1 MPIFG
6 QYEALLPAEFNRI
19 LQETPVAYL
28 PWGALEWHGQ
38 HMALGNDGLK
48 AHGILTQTAEKTGGV
63 VLPPVWCG
71 FDTLK
76 LASHGAFPLTLEF
89 KRETVMQLL
98 TEYLE
103 QLSDLGFKLVVVLSG
118 HYGPPHIAALVEAA
132 NLFTI
137 WQTQRQTRVWII
149 PEYDLVTDLGYRGD
163 HAAKWETAI
172 LMHLRPDLVDLA
184 RLDDTNAGE
193 RGGILGQD
201 PRQSAT
207 AELGADIVR
216 AIVQRLSER
225 VQRYLTL
232 GHE

>member
-1 MPIFG
+1 M
-6 QYEALLPAEFNRI
+6 QYEELLPAEFNEI
-19 LQETPVAYL
+19 LQQAPVAYL
-28 PWGALEWHGQ
+28 PWGALEWHGH

-48 AHGILTQTAEKTGGV
+48 AHGILKRVAAEAGGV

-71 FDTLK
+71 YDTLK
-76 LASHGAFPLTLEF
+76 LPSHGGFPLTLEF

-103 QLSDLGFKLVVVLSG
+103 QLADVGFKLVVVLSG

-137 WQTQRQTRVWII
+137 WQTQRQTRIWII

-172 LMHLRPDLVDLA
+172 LRHLRSELVDLT
-184 RLDDTNAGE
+184 RLDDQTAGAA
-193 RGGILGQD
+193 GGILGED
-201 PRQSAT
+201 PRQT
-207 AELGADIVR
+207 AQPELGTMIIE
-216 AIVQRLSER
+216 AIVQRLTGR
-225 VQRYLTL
+225 VRRFLEV

>member
-1 MPIFG
+1 M
-6 QYEALLPAEFNRI
+6 QYEELLPAEFDKI
-19 LQETPVAYL
+19 LQKAPVAYL
-28 PWGALEWHGQ
+28 PWAALEWHGY

-48 AHGILTQTAEKTGGV
+48 AYGILKRVAEKTGGV

-71 FDTLK
+71 YDTLK
-76 LASHGAFPLTLEF
+76 LDSHGGFPLTLEF

-103 QLSDLGFKLVVVLSG
+103 QLSDVGFKLIVVLSG

-137 WQTQRQTRVWII
+137 WQIQRPARVWII

-172 LMHLRPDLVDLA
+172 LMHLRPDLVDLS
-184 RLDDTNAGE
+184 RLDDETAGE
-193 RGGILGQD
+193 AGGILGED
-201 PRQSAT
+201 PRASAT
-207 AELGADIVR
+207 PELGAQIVEAIVR
-216 AIVQRLSER
+216 RLAAR
-225 VQRYLTL
+225 VEKYLAV

>member
-1 MPIFG
+1 M
-6 QYEALLPAEFNRI
+6 QYEHLLPAELNEI
-19 LQETPVAYL
+19 LRTAPVAYL
-28 PWGALEWHGQ
+28 PWAALEWHGY

-48 AHGILTQTAEKTGGV
+48 AHGILKQVAQKAGGV

-71 FDTLK
+71 YDTLK
-76 LASHGAFPLTLEF
+76 LDSHGGFPLTLEF

-103 QLSDLGFKLVVVLSG
+103 QLSDIGFKLIVVLSG

-137 WQTQRQTRVWII
+137 WQPQRQSRVWIV

-172 LMHLRPDLVDLA
+172 LMHLLPELVDLS
-184 RLDDTNAGE
+184 RLDDATAGTA
-193 RGGILGQD
+193 GGILGED
-201 PRQSAT
+201 PRRAAT
-207 AELGADIVR
+207 PELGARIVE
-216 AIVQRLSER
+216 AIVERLASR
-225 VQRYLTL
+225 VQHYLAV

>member
-1 MPIFG
+1 M
-6 QYEALLPAEFNRI
+6 QYEELLPAELNQI
-19 LQETPVAYL
+19 LEKAPVAYL
-28 PWGALEWHGQ
+28 PWAALEWHGY

-48 AHGILTQTAEKTGGV
+48 AHGILKRVAEKTGGV

-71 FDTLK
+71 YDTLK
-76 LASHGAFPLTLEF
+76 LESHGNFPLTLEF

-98 TEYLE
+98 TEFLE
-103 QLSDLGFKLVVVLSG
+103 QLSDIGFKLIVVLSG

-172 LMHLRPDLVDLA
+172 LMHLRPELVDLT
-184 RLDDTNAGE
+184 RLDNETAGE
-193 RGGILGQD
+193 AGGILGED
-201 PRQSAT
+201 PRQTAT
-207 AELGADIVR
+207 AELGSQIVA
-216 AIVQRLSER
+216 AIVNRLSQR
-225 VQRYLTL
+225 VQKFLEV

>member
-1 MPIFG
+1 M
-6 QYEALLPAEFNRI
+6 QYEELLPAEFNAI
-19 LQETPVAYL
+19 LQKAPVAYL
-28 PWGALEWHGQ
+28 PWAALEWHGY

-48 AHGILTQTAEKTGGV
+48 AHGILQRVSEKTGGV

-76 LASHGAFPLTLEF
+76 LDSHGGFPLTLEF

-103 QLSDLGFKLVVVLSG
+103 QLSDIGFKLIVVLSG

-172 LMHLRPDLVDLA
+172 LMHLRPELVDLT
-184 RLDDTNAGE
+184 RLDDSTAGE
-193 RGGILGQD
+193 AGGILGED

-207 AELGADIVR
+207 PELGGRIVD
-216 AIVQRLSER
+216 AIVHRLSER
-225 VQRYLTL
+225 VEKYLAV

>member
-1 MPIFG
+1 M
-6 QYEALLPAEFNRI
+6 QYEELLPAEFNQI
-19 LQETPVAYL
+19 LQQTPVAYL
-28 PWGALEWHGQ
+28 PWGALEWHGH

-48 AHGILTQTAEKTGGV
+48 AHGILKRVAAEAGGV

-71 FDTLK
+71 YDTLK
-76 LASHGAFPLTLEF
+76 LPSHGGFPLTLEF
-89 KRETVMQLL
+89 KRETVIQLL

-103 QLSDLGFKLVVVLSG
+103 QLSDVGFKLVVVLSG

-172 LMHLRPDLVDLA
+172 LRHLRPELVDLT
-184 RLDDTNAGE
+184 RLDDQTAGAA
-193 RGGILGQD
+193 GGILGED
-201 PRQSAT
+201 PRQT
-207 AELGADIVR
+207 AQPELGARIIE
-216 AIVQRLSER
+216 AIVQRLAGR
-225 VQRYLTL
+225 VRRFLEV

>member
-1 MPIFG
+1 MQF
-6 QYEALLPAEFNRI
+6 EELLPKEFNAI
-19 LQETPVAYL
+19 LKKSPVAYV
-28 PWGALEWHGQ
+28 PWGALEWHGD

-48 AHGILTQTAEKTGGV
+48 AHGILKRTAEKTGGV

-76 LASHGAFPLTLEF
+76 LESHGSFPLTLEF

-103 QLSDLGFKLVVVLSG
+103 QLSDIGFKLVVIVSG

-137 WQTQRQTRVWII
+137 WQTHRQTRVWII

-172 LMHLRPDLVDLA
+172 LMHLRPELVKLK
-184 RLDDTNAGE
+184 RLNDKNAGE
-193 RGGILGQD
+193 AGGILGED
-201 PRQSAT
+201 PRDSAT
-207 AELGADIVR
+207 VKLGEKIVN
-216 AIVQRLSER
+216 AIVERLANR
-225 VQRYLTL
+225 VEKYLAV

>member
-1 MPIFG
+1 MR
-6 QYEALLPAEFNRI
+6 YERLLPAEFETI
-19 LQETPVAYL
+19 LATAPVAYL
-28 PWGALEWHGQ
+28 PWGALEWHGF
-38 HMALGNDGLK
+38 HMALGLDGLK
-48 AHGILTQTAEKTGGV
+48 AHGILTQVAERTGGV

-76 LASHGAFPLTLEF
+76 RAEHGGFPLTLEF

-103 QLSDLGFKLVVVLSG
+103 QLADIGFKLIVVVSG

-137 WQTQRQTRVWII
+137 WQTQFDTRLWVI

-172 LMHLRPDLVDLA
+172 LMHFHPDLVDIN
-184 RLDDTNAGE
+184 RLDDENAGE
-193 RGGILGQD
+193 EGGILGED

-207 AELGADIVR
+207 PELGAKIVT
-216 AIVQRLSER
+216 AIVERLSER
-225 VQRYLTL
+225 VERYLAT

>member
-1 MPIFG
+1 MR
-6 QYEALLPAEFNRI
+6 YETLLPREFEVI
-19 LQETPVAYL
+19 LETAPVAYL
-28 PWGALEWHGQ
+28 PWGALEWHGY

-48 AHGILTQTAEKTGGV
+48 AHGIMQKVADRTGGV

-76 LASHGAFPLTLEF
+76 LADHGGFPLTLEF

-103 QLSDLGFKLVVVLSG
+103 QLADIGFKLIVVVSG

-137 WQTQRQTRVWII
+137 WQKQYDTRVWII
-149 PEYDLVTDLGYRGD
+149 PEYDLVTDLEYRGD

-172 LMHLRPDLVDLA
+172 LMHLHPELVDLS
-184 RLDDTNAGE
+184 RLDDASAGE
-193 RGGILGQD
+193 KGGILGED

-207 AELGADIVR
+207 PELGEEIVA
-216 AIVQRLSER
+216 AIVERLSGRVER
-225 VQRYLTL
+225 FLTV

>member
-1 MPIFG
+1 M
-6 QYEALLPAEFNRI
+6 QYEELLPAEFEKI
-19 LQETPVAYL
+19 LKKAPVAYL
-28 PWGALEWHGQ
+28 PWAALEWHGY

-48 AHGILTQTAEKTGGV
+48 AHGILQRVAEKTGGV
-63 VLPPVWCG
+63 VLPAVWCG

-76 LASHGAFPLTLEF
+76 LDSHGGFPLTLEF

-103 QLSDLGFKLVVVLSG
+103 QLSDIGFELIVVLSG

-172 LMHLRPDLVDLA
+172 LMHLRPELVDLS
-184 RLDDTNAGE
+184 RLDDRTAGE
-193 RGGILGQD
+193 AGGILGED
-201 PRQSAT
+201 PRQTAT
-207 AELGADIVR
+207 PELGGQIVE

-225 VQRYLTL
+225 VEKYLAV

>member
-1 MPIFG
+1 M
-6 QYEALLPAEFNRI
+6 QYEHLLPAELNEI
-19 LQETPVAYL
+19 LKTAPVAYL
-28 PWGALEWHGQ
+28 PWAALEWHGY

-48 AHGILTQTAEKTGGV
+48 AHGILKRVAQKTGGV

-71 FDTLK
+71 YDTLK
-76 LASHGAFPLTLEF
+76 LDSHGGFPLTLEF

-103 QLSDLGFKLVVVLSG
+103 QLSDIGFQLIVVLSG

-137 WQTQRQTRVWII
+137 WQPQRNSRVWII

-172 LMHLRPDLVDLA
+172 LMHLLPELVDLS
-184 RLDDTNAGE
+184 RLDDATAGAA
-193 RGGILGQD
+193 GGILGED
-201 PRQSAT
+201 PRRSAT
-207 AELGADIVR
+207 PELGARIVE
-216 AIVQRLSER
+216 AIVERLAGR
-225 VQRYLTL
+225 VQNYLAV

>member
-1 MPIFG
+1 M
-6 QYEALLPAEFNRI
+6 QYEELLPAEFDNI
-19 LQETPVAYL
+19 LKKAPVAYL

-48 AHGILTQTAEKTGGV
+48 AHGILKRVAAQTGGV

-76 LASHGAFPLTLEF
+76 QASHGGFPLTLEF
-89 KRETVMQLL
+89 KRETVMQVL

-103 QLSDLGFKLVVVLSG
+103 QLSDIGFRLIVVLSG

-137 WQTQRQTRVWII
+137 WQTQRQSRVWII

-172 LMHLRPDLVDLA
+172 LVHLRPELVDLA
-184 RLDDTNAGE
+184 RLDDQNAGQA
-193 RGGILGQD
+193 GGILGED
-201 PRQSAT
+201 PRQTAT
-207 AELGADIVR
+207 AELGAGIVE
-216 AIVQRLSER
+216 AIVQRLTRR
-225 VQRYLTL
+225 VQKYLEV

>member
-1 MPIFG
+1 MR
-6 QYEALLPAEFNRI
+6 YEELLPREFRAI
-19 LQETPVAYL
+19 LASKPVAYL
-28 PWGALEWHGQ
+28 PWGALEWHGE

-48 AHGILTQTAEKTGGV
+48 AQAILQRTAERVGGV

-76 LASHGAFPLTLEF
+76 LDTHGRFPLTLEF
-89 KRETVMQLL
+89 KRSTVMTLL

-103 QLSDLGFKLVVVLSG
+103 QLSDVGFKLIVVMSG
-118 HYGPPHIAALVEAA
+118 HYGPPHIAAMVEAA

-137 WQTQRQTRVWII
+137 WQPQRQTRVWII

-172 LMHLRPDLVDLA
+172 LLHLRPELVDLS

-193 RGGILGQD
+193 AGGILGQD
-201 PRQSAT
+201 PRGSAS
-207 AELGADIVR
+207 AEIGSAIID
-216 AIVQRLSER
+216 AIVERLGQRVSHYLER
-225 VQRYLTL
+225 

>member
-1 MPIFG
+1 M
-6 QYEALLPAEFNRI
+6 QYEELLPQEFNDI
-19 LQETPVAYL
+19 LKKTPVAYL
-28 PWGALEWHGQ
+28 PWGALEWHGN

-48 AHGILTQTAEKTGGV
+48 AHGILNRTADRTGGV

-76 LASHGAFPLTLEF
+76 LDSHGGFPLTLEF
-89 KRETVMQLL
+89 KRETVMQIL

-103 QLSDLGFKLVVVLSG
+103 QLSDIGFKLIVVMSG

-163 HAAKWETAI
+163 HAARWETAI
-172 LMHLRPDLVDLA
+172 LMHLRPELVHMD
-184 RLDDTNAGE
+184 RLNDENSSQA
-193 RGGILGQD
+193 GGILGED
-201 PRQSAT
+201 PRSSAT
-207 AELGADIVR
+207 PELGEQIVE
-216 AIVQRLSER
+216 AIVTRLASR
-225 VQRYLTL
+225 VEKYLTV

>member
-1 MPIFG
+1 MR
-6 QYEALLPAEFNRI
+6 YEELLPQEFRTI
-19 LQETPVAYL
+19 LEKTPVAYL
-28 PWGALEWHGQ
+28 PWGALEWHGE

-48 AHGILTQTAEKTGGV
+48 AHGILRRTAEKAGGV

-76 LASHGAFPLTLEF
+76 LEAHGGFPLTLEF

-103 QLSDLGFKLVVVLSG
+103 QLSDVGFKLVVVLSG

-163 HAAKWETAI
+163 HAARWETAI
-172 LMHLRPDLVDLA
+172 LMHLRPELVHMD
-184 RLDDTNAGE
+184 RLNNKNSGE
-193 RGGILGQD
+193 AGGILGED
-201 PRQSAT
+201 PRHSAT
-207 AELGADIVR
+207 PEDGERIVE
-216 AIVQRLSER
+216 AIVERLSAR
-225 VQRYLTL
+225 VTKYLEV

>member
-1 MPIFG
+1 MRF
-6 QYEALLPAEFNRI
+6 EELLPAEFNQI
-19 LQETPVAYL
+19 LQTAPVAYL
-28 PWGALEWHGQ
+28 PWGALEWHGY

-48 AHGILTQTAEKTGGV
+48 AHGILSKVADKTGGV

-76 LASHGAFPLTLEF
+76 LDSHGNFPLTLEF

-103 QLSDLGFKLVVVLSG
+103 QLSDIGFKLVVVLSG

-137 WQTQRQTRVWII
+137 WQTERQTRVWII
-149 PEYDLVTDLGYRGD
+149 PEYDLVTDLHYRGD

-172 LMHLRPDLVDLA
+172 LMHLRPDLVDLS
-184 RLDDTNAGE
+184 RLDDETAGVK
-193 RGGILGQD
+193 GGILGED
-201 PRQSAT
+201 PRLTAT
-207 AELGADIVR
+207 PELGEFIVS
-216 AIVQRLSER
+216 AVVQRLAER
-225 VQRYLTL
+225 VEKYLAV

>member
-1 MPIFG
+1 M
-6 QYEALLPAEFNRI
+6 QYEELLPAEFNDRR
-19 LQETPVAYL
+19 EKAPVAYL
-28 PWGALEWHGQ
+28 PWGALEWHGY
-38 HMALGNDGLK
+38 HAALGNDGLK
-48 AHGILTQTAEKTGGV
+48 AHEILKRVVARTGGV

-71 FDTLK
+71 YDTLK
-76 LASHGAFPLTLEF
+76 LARHGGFPLTLEF

-103 QLSDLGFKLVVVLSG
+103 QLSDIGFKLVVVLSG

-172 LMHLRPDLVDLA
+172 LLHLRPELVDLS
-184 RLDDTNAGE
+184 RLDDQTAGE
-193 RGGILGQD
+193 AGGILGED
-201 PRQSAT
+201 PRLSAT
-207 AELGADIVR
+207 PELGASIIE
-216 AIVQRLSER
+216 AIVERLVNR
-225 VQRYLTL
+225 VQKFLEI

>member
-1 MPIFG
+1 MQF
-6 QYEALLPAEFNRI
+6 EELLPKEFHEI
-19 LQETPVAYL
+19 LAKSPVAYL
-28 PWGALEWHGQ
+28 PWGALEWHGE

-48 AHGILTQTAEKTGGV
+48 AHAILKRTAEKTGGV

-76 LASHGAFPLTLEF
+76 LPAHGAFPLTLEF

-103 QLSDLGFKLVVVLSG
+103 QLSDIGFKLIVVVSG

-172 LMHLRPDLVDLA
+172 LMHLRPDLVDLS
-184 RLDDTNAGE
+184 RLNNKNSGE
-193 RGGILGQD
+193 GGGILGED
-201 PRQSAT
+201 PRSTAS
-207 AELGADIVR
+207 AELGGQIVA
-216 AIVQRLSER
+216 AIVERLASR
-225 VQRYLTL
+225 VLKFL
-232 GHE
+232 EVGHE

>member
-1 MPIFG
+1 M
-6 QYEALLPAEFNRI
+6 QYEHLLPAELNEI
-19 LQETPVAYL
+19 LKTAPVAYL
-28 PWGALEWHGQ
+28 PWAALEWHGY

-48 AHGILTQTAEKTGGV
+48 AHGILKRVAQKAGGV

-71 FDTLK
+71 YDTLK
-76 LASHGAFPLTLEF
+76 LDSHGGFPLTLEF

-103 QLSDLGFKLVVVLSG
+103 QLSDIGFKLIVVLSG

-137 WQTQRQTRVWII
+137 WQSQRQSRVWII

-172 LMHLRPDLVDLA
+172 LMHLLPELVDLS
-184 RLDDTNAGE
+184 RLDDATAGE
-193 RGGILGQD
+193 AGGILGED
-201 PRQSAT
+201 PRRSAT
-207 AELGADIVR
+207 PELGARIVE
-216 AIVQRLSER
+216 AIVERLAGR
-225 VQRYLTL
+225 VQNYLAV

>member
-1 MPIFG
+1 MH
-6 QYEALLPAEFNRI
+6 YEELLPAEFNEI
-19 LQETPVAYL
+19 LQTTPVAYL
-28 PWGALEWHGQ
+28 PWGALEWHGH

-48 AHGILTQTAEKTGGV
+48 AHGILSRIADEAGGV

-76 LASHGAFPLTLEF
+76 LDSHGQFPLTLEF
-89 KRETVMQLL
+89 RRQTVMQLL

-103 QLSDLGFKLVVVLSG
+103 QLSDIGFKLVVVLSG

-137 WQTQRQTRVWII
+137 WRKERQTRVWII
-149 PEYDLVTDLGYRGD
+149 PEYDLVTDLNYRGD

-172 LMHLRPDLVDLA
+172 LMYLRPDLVDIS
-184 RLDDTNAGE
+184 RLDDSTAGE
-193 RGGILGQD
+193 NGGILGED
-201 PRQSAT
+201 PRSSAT
-207 AELGADIVR
+207 PELGAYIVS
-216 AIVQRLSER
+216 AIVQRLANR
-225 VQRYLTL
+225 VQKYLEV

>member
-1 MPIFG
+1 M
-6 QYEALLPAEFNRI
+6 QYEQLLPAEFDEI
-19 LQETPVAYL
+19 LQTAPVAYL
-28 PWGALEWHGQ
+28 PWGALEWHGA

-48 AHGILTQTAEKTGGV
+48 AHGILNRAAAKTGGV

-76 LASHGAFPLTLEF
+76 LDSHGRFPLTLEF

-103 QLSDLGFKLVVVLSG
+103 QLSDIGFKLVVVLSG

-137 WQTQRQTRVWII
+137 WQTERQTRVWII

-172 LMHLRPDLVDLA
+172 LMHLHPELVDLS
-184 RLDDTNAGE
+184 RLDDESAGE
-193 RGGILGQD
+193 KGGILGQD
-201 PRQSAT
+201 PRSTAT
-207 AELGADIVR
+207 PELGEFIVS
-216 AIVQRLSER
+216 AIVQRLADR
-225 VQRYLTL
+225 VQKYLEV

>member
-1 MPIFG
+1 M
-6 QYEALLPAEFNRI
+6 QYEELLPQEFNDI
-19 LQETPVAYL
+19 LHKAAVAYL
-28 PWGALEWHGQ
+28 PWGALEWHGD

-48 AHGILTQTAEKTGGV
+48 AYGILKLTAEKTGGV

-76 LASHGAFPLTLEF
+76 LASHGGFPLTLEF
-89 KRETVMQLL
+89 KRETVMQIL

-103 QLSDLGFKLVVVLSG
+103 QLSDVGFKLVVVMSG

-172 LMHLRPDLVDLA
+172 LMHLRPELVHME
-184 RLDDTNAGE
+184 RLNDKNSGE
-193 RGGILGQD
+193 AGGILGED
-201 PRQSAT
+201 PRASAT
-207 AELGADIVR
+207 AELGEQIVT
-216 AIVQRLSER
+216 AIVERLASR
-225 VQRYLTL
+225 VEKYLTV